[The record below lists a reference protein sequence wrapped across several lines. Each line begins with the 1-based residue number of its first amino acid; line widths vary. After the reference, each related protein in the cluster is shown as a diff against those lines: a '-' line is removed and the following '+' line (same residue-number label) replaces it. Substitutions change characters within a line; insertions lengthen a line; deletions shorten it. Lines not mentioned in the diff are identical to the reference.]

1 MESNF
6 ALNDFL
12 PFRLNVLAQTV
23 SERLSAIYASK
34 FNLDIPQW
42 RILANLASRGDMTA
56 QDIARITYSHKST
69 VSRAVQELQN
79 RGLIARKVSSADKRS
94 FTLALT
100 SEGRRMFRQ
109 LLPLVLEFER
119 KLMASISDAD
129 ARALLKGLTAL
140 ETVLL
145 GSDGETE

>member
-42 RILANLASRGDMTA
+42 RILAHARSPSRPT
-56 QDIARITYSHKST
+56 T
-69 VSRAVQELQN
+69 
-79 RGLIARKVSSADKRS
+79 
-94 FTLALT
+94 
-100 SEGRRMFRQ
+100 
-109 LLPLVLEFER
+109 
-119 KLMASISDAD
+119 
-129 ARALLKGLTAL
+129 
-140 ETVLL
+140 
-145 GSDGETE
+145 

>member
-42 RILANLASRGDMTA
+42 RILAHARSPSRINGAS
-56 QDIARITYSHKST
+56 
-69 VSRAVQELQN
+69 
-79 RGLIARKVSSADKRS
+79 
-94 FTLALT
+94 
-100 SEGRRMFRQ
+100 
-109 LLPLVLEFER
+109 PL
-119 KLMASISDAD
+119 SP
-129 ARALLKGLTAL
+129 G
-140 ETVLL
+140 
-145 GSDGETE
+145 